1 MDLQM
6 RLIPRLEQTAYLIPE
21 YEISR
26 VLTATSPFQGTMPT
40 RTDILSYLTKANG
53 FLKERKDELTTLYEQ
68 YITALSVYTCV
79 RPVVHL
85 SLPENLPLNFTSIIK
100 KRPYNLT
107 DPLEIIFTKNQ
118 EGGESKALEPLLNA
132 HIVDIEEKVP
142 SSFSAIFTS
151 SDFTKHKLTSGLRVV
166 SQNLRGEYNEYNHL
180 LFVSMKDIC
189 LPLLGMC
196 QQAEEYR
203 DFSDALQQKYGHLH
217 LKVPFFLS
225 PERNES

>member
-6 RLIPRLEQTAYLIPE
+6 RLIPRLEQVVYLIPE
-21 YEISR
+21 YEVSR
-26 VLTATSPFQGTMPT
+26 VLAATSPFHARIPT
-40 RTDILSYLTKANG
+40 KRDILSYLTKTNG
-53 FLKERKDELTTLYEQ
+53 VLKEHRDELTTLYQQ

-100 KRPYNLT
+100 RRPYSLT
-107 DPLEIIFTKNQ
+107 EPLEIIFTKNQ
-118 EGGESKALEPLLNA
+118 DGIESKTIEPLLNA
-132 HIVDIEEKVP
+132 HIIDIEEKVP
-142 SSFSAIFTS
+142 SSFATTFTS
-151 SDFTKHKLTSGLRVV
+151 SDFIKHKLTSSLRIV
-166 SQNLRGEYNEYNHL
+166 SQNLRGKYNEYNHL

-189 LPLLGMC
+189 LPLFGMC
-196 QQAEEYR
+196 RQTEEYR
-203 DFSDALQQKYGHLH
+203 DFGDTLQQKYGHLH

>member
-1 MDLQM
+1 M
-6 RLIPRLEQTAYLIPE
+6 RLIQRLEQTAYLIPE
-21 YEISR
+21 YEVSR
-26 VLTATSPFQGTMPT
+26 VLAATSPFRGRIPT
-40 RTDILSYLTKANG
+40 KIDILSYLTKVNG
-53 FLKERKDELTTLYEQ
+53 VLKERRDELTTIYQQ

-85 SLPENLPLNFTSIIK
+85 MLPEGLSANFISIAER
-100 KRPYNLT
+100 RPYSLT

-118 EGGESKALEPLLNA
+118 EGTESKALEPLLNA
-132 HIVDIEEKVP
+132 HIVSIEEDVP
-142 SSFSAIFTS
+142 SIFATTFTS
-151 SDFTKHKLTSGLRVV
+151 SEFIKHKLISSLRTIA
-166 SQNLRGEYNEYNHL
+166 QNLQHSYSEYNHL

-189 LPLLGMC
+189 LPLFGMSR
-196 QQAEEYR
+196 QAGEYL